1 MGLGTKEQFY
11 RYSMR
16 SVLGRGFTMCRNIFM
31 FEVLPPDNA
40 QSIENLFV
48 HFKCTFLSD
57 VPSGDRKVER
67 IGIVNDFLPYDQAFD
82 TEWHRYLDIDKSAD
96 ANRVVEFS
104 VDLTSLL
111 NKQNAGANDGLL
123 VGGVEDA
130 TLIYVKLPD
139 ALSEFVSGGLF
150 LTSGTINIWKADA
163 VYTTREIR

>member
-1 MGLGTKEQFY
+1 MIGVPIIAASIKTFPSPSSRLGKI
-11 RYSMR
+11 
-16 SVLGRGFTMCRNIFM
+16 N
-31 FEVLPPDNA
+31 
-40 QSIENLFV
+40 
-48 HFKCTFLSD
+48 
-57 VPSGDRKVER
+57 
-67 IGIVNDFLPYDQAFD
+67 
-82 TEWHRYLDIDKSAD
+82 KSAD
-96 ANRVVEFS
+96 ANRVVEFT